1 MPLPA
6 RHPRP
11 GPAPQ
16 PAWRGPR
23 VGDAAPPGPTPGR
36 IARSDRHFL
45 ILPDLALAFARV
57 PKAANSTIRY
67 RLAAELGLKGDGLRP
82 NNDAFW
88 LDLPP
93 QVARCLTRRQFA
105 HLPEAERPWCFT
117 VVRHPVARLW
127 SAWNNKVIEN
137 DVLYAR
143 IAAMGVRHG
152 MSFDA
157 FVERVAE
164 TRDADCDIHVRAQWA
179 ILAVEGRLLPDFV
192 ARTES
197 LDTDWAAIR
206 SVVRKRAGRT
216 MGKLQAQN
224 VRARATPEIA
234 ARIAPSTLAL
244 IRARYARD
252 FAAFYPDG

>member
-1 MPLPA
+1 MHALDLHPEKVPGTPRSKPA
-6 RHPRP
+6 
-11 GPAPQ
+11 G
-16 PAWRGPR
+16 G
-23 VGDAAPPGPTPGR
+23 VGQKPGR
-36 IARSDRHFL
+36 ISRFDRHFL
-45 ILPDLALAFARV
+45 LLPDLAVAFARV

-88 LDLPP
+88 LDQPP
-93 QVARCLTRRQFA
+93 HVARCLTRRQFA
-105 HLPEAERPWCFT
+105 HLPDADRPWCFT

-143 IAAMGVRHG
+143 MSAMGIEHG

-157 FVERVAE
+157 FVERVAA
-164 TRDADCDIHVRAQWA
+164 TPDADCDIHVRAQWA
-179 ILAVEGRLLPDFV
+179 ILAIADRLLPDFV

-197 LDTDWAAIR
+197 LETDWNAIR
-206 SVVRKRAGRT
+206 AIVKGRSGRALG
-216 MGKLQAQN
+216 MLQAQN
-224 VRARATPEIA
+224 VRAGATPDVA
-234 ARIAPSTLAL
+234 QRIRPSTLAL
-244 IRARYARD
+244 IRDRFAHD